1 MSIENT
7 EGVFKPALFSLM
19 KSGLFFSLFPFIA
32 MICLGDAKSGE
43 RKSLKFYAFMLSL
56 TFWVFALTNKQTN
69 WTGCSAEAMWII

>member
-19 KSGLFFSLFPFIA
+19 KSGLFFSLSPLLLWFVWA
-32 MICLGDAKSGE
+32 DAKSGE

-56 TFWVFALTNKQTN
+56 TFWVFVLTNKQTN
-69 WTGCSAEAMWII
+69 WTGFSAEGMWII